1 MAITNLD
8 LNNPPA
14 EYRPIPFWSW
24 NDKLEPEELR
34 RQVRE
39 MKAAGLGGFFMHAR
53 GGLRTAY
60 LSDEWM
66 ECVRTCLDEAG
77 KCGISGW
84 LYDENGWPSGFG
96 GGLVNGL
103 GVKYQQ
109 KYLRYEF
116 LDAADLEAE
125 ERTNTIS
132 WYDAA
137 TLELLGETLP
147 PGTTGKLLRCYY
159 EVNPYYVDNLDPKV
173 VREFLKVTHQHYYES
188 LPKELLAHLK
198 GIFTDEPQL
207 SRKGLLWSFVLEEE
221 YWKAYHCELLK
232 ELPMLFLG
240 TAESDAVRIRF
251 WSLVARLFSE
261 NFMKQIRDWCD
272 EKGWLLTGHHVLEE
286 TCQAQI
292 SSNGSIMTQYQH
304 YHIPGMDHL
313 GRTEPSPVA
322 MVQLVSSA
330 MQFGQK
336 QILSESFALSGWN
349 INFFGLRW
357 MFQQQFAHG
366 VNLVCPHLSSYTLR
380 GLRKRDYPASLFVHQ
395 PWWNDYRS
403 VNDYF
408 ARTGMLLA
416 EGKATTEVLVLH
428 PLSSAWCHYTGDE
441 SNPALK
447 HYTDTLTRLTVAL
460 DAHQIAHHYADEQI
474 VAANGSFEKGRIR
487 IGLQSYDFVLIPQI
501 ANLSKPMLELLRQ
514 FAAAGGRILTVRNR
528 LEPGKLTIDGE
539 PASAEVRNFYRS
551 LPAFDSEA
559 AAPAA
564 AGAGLAGRPTV
575 AAQNG
580 APATQILSTFRDL
593 ADLDGRPGRFFF
605 VANKAYNQ
613 PCRVHLEL
621 PRNGGRQ
628 VELIDPAT
636 GSFSIL
642 SGVHRHGEY
651 LSFDYAFAPGAAAMF
666 FVAGHPAKHAP
677 SVTVEDPFQAPA
689 KKLLSSEFTLA
700 ALPENILT
708 LDRCRYRVDNGGWI
722 RDDVSV
728 IQGRLLALKRD
739 CELEIEYDFDLD
751 DDFDLATPLSIAV
764 ETPELFTFALNEVPF
779 AAQVSGYLFD
789 RAFER
794 IALPGNLKTGRN
806 VIYMKMHYHQDEEVY
821 ARLQRALKFE
831 TEYNMLTYD
840 TEVESI
846 YLCGNFTCRHTGRVE
861 PLLRGAERLHG
872 TFSLGPGAVG
882 KSIHADDLVTA
893 GYPFFAG
900 KAVLRRE
907 FELTANE
914 AESIRLLRF
923 VPIGANSYRIRI
935 NGDEA
940 GFWSYGFAAFRID
953 QLIHAGR
960 NTLEVELV
968 TSLRNMLGPHH
979 LAEGESYAVNTL
991 SFNREANPI
1000 GWPAPVYHPGYCMV
1014 KLGIADV
1021 ELV

>member
-1 MAITNLD
+1 MTKTID
-8 LNNPPA
+8 LANPPA

-24 NDKLEPEELR
+24 NDKLDLEELR

-53 GGLRTAY
+53 GGLQTAY

-66 ECVRTCLDEAG
+66 ECVKACLDEAG
-77 KCGISGW
+77 KCGIAGW

-109 KYLRYEF
+109 KYLRFEY
-116 LDAADLEAE
+116 LDAADLEAS
-125 ERTNTIS
+125 ERENTIA

-137 TLELLGETLP
+137 TLELLGEKLP
-147 PGTTGKLLRCYY
+147 DGTAGRLLRCYY

-173 VREFLKVTHQHYYES
+173 VREFLKVTHKHYYDN
-188 LPKELLAHLK
+188 LPKELLRHMK

-240 TAESDAVRIRF
+240 TPQSDAVRIRF

-261 NFMKQIRDWCD
+261 NFMKQLHDWC
-272 EKGWLLTGHHVLEE
+272 EAKGWQLTGHHVLEE

-292 SSNGSIMTQYQH
+292 SSNGSIMPQYRY

-313 GRTEPSPVA
+313 CRTEPSPVA
-322 MVQLVSSA
+322 MVQLVSAA

-395 PWWNDYRS
+395 PWWSDYRS

-408 ARTGMLLA
+408 ARAGMLLA
-416 EGKATTEVLVLH
+416 EGRGMAEVLVLH
-428 PLSSAWCHYTGDE
+428 PLSSAWCHYAGNE
-441 SNPALK
+441 SNPALNY
-447 HYTDTLTRLTVAL
+447 YTETLKRLTVAL

-474 VAANGSFEKGRIR
+474 VAAGGSFEKGKIR
-487 IGLQSYDFVLIPQI
+487 IGLQSYGYVVIPQI
-501 ANLSKPMLELLRQ
+501 TNLSKPMLALLRE

-528 LEPGKLTIDGE
+528 LEPEKLTVDGE
-539 PASAEVRNFYRS
+539 AASAEIRNWFRA
-551 LPAFDSEA
+551 LPAFDSEQA
-559 AAPAA
+559 AADAA
-564 AGAGLAGRPTV
+564 AAELAECRTV
-575 AAQNG
+575 VTENG
-580 APATQILSTFRDL
+580 VPATRIVSTFRDF
-593 ADLDGRPGRFFF
+593 DELDGRGGRFFF
-605 VANKAYNQ
+605 MANVAYNQ
-613 PCRVHLEL
+613 PCHVHISL

-628 VELIDPAT
+628 VEVIDPAT
-636 GSFSIL
+636 GTFSIL
-642 SGVHRHGEY
+642 SGVHRSGEH
-651 LSFDYAFAPGAAAMF
+651 LSFDYAFAAGAAAMF
-666 FVAGHPAKHAP
+666 FVAGHPAKHAGK
-677 SVTVEDPFQAPA
+677 VTAEDPFRAPA
-689 KKLLSSEFTLA
+689 KRQLPNLFALA
-700 ALPENILT
+700 GAVENILT
-708 LDRCRYRVDNGGWI
+708 LDRCRYRVDGGGWI
-722 RDDVSV
+722 TDDVSV
-728 IQGRLLALKRD
+728 IQGRLLALERD
-739 CELEIEYDFDLD
+739 CDLEIEYSFDID
-751 DDFDLATPLSIAV
+751 GDFDLATPLTMAV
-764 ETPELFTFALNEVPF
+764 ETPEAFSFALNGVPF
-779 AAQVSGYLFD
+779 EGTDSGYLFD
-789 RAFER
+789 RAFRR
-794 IALPGNLKTGRN
+794 IALPAGLRTGRN
-806 VIYMKMHYHQDEEVY
+806 VIYMKMRYHQDEEVY

-846 YLCGNFTCRHTGRVE
+846 YLCGDFSCRHTGRTE

-872 TFSLGPGAVG
+872 SFSLGAGAAG
-882 KSIHADDLVTA
+882 KTVEGADLVPE
-893 GYPFFAG
+893 GFPFFAG
-900 KAVLRRE
+900 KVTLRQE
-907 FELTANE
+907 FELTASE
-914 AESIRLLRF
+914 AEKISMLRF
-923 VPIGANSYRIRI
+923 VPVGANSYRIRL
-935 NGDEA
+935 NNEEA
-940 GFWSYGFAAFRID
+940 GVWSYGFAAFPVGH
-953 QLIHAGR
+953 LVHAGK
-960 NTLEVELV
+960 NTLEIELT

-979 LAEGESYAVNTL
+979 LEEGESYAVNTL
-991 SFNREANPI
+991 SFNREANSV
-1000 GWPAPVYHPGYCMV
+1000 GWKAPAYNPGYCMV

-1021 ELV
+1021 ELA